1 MNKDTG
7 PELQKKG
14 IRGTRF
20 KKKNPAMSSLFFAGT
35 KLKSL
40 RVRRTLKNLLSYMY
54 GYHV

>member
-40 RVRRTLKNLLSYMY
+40 RIIRT
-54 GYHV
+54 